1 MRISLQAIN
10 HRISPALPKIPTSIS
25 NSIKY
30 GIEPEK
36 LAQLQ
41 EGLAS
46 PRDRWEHIG
55 VYNVAARLQLLDK
68 RCRFV
73 IRSRPGFGT
82 AVSIYLPLVEIVE
95 EEFEDDTPADRR

>member
-1 MRISLQAIN
+1 M
-10 HRISPALPKIPTSIS
+10 
-25 NSIKY
+25 
-30 GIEPEK
+30 
-36 LAQLQ
+36 
-41 EGLAS
+41 
-46 PRDRWEHIG
+46 
-55 VYNVAARLQLLDK
+55 YNVAARLQLLDK